1 MDEELK
7 YFQNEDGTS
16 TVDFASEDDDVFT
29 DFIKEQEKL
38 EEVDEPPEFAQ
49 FRKDRAYK
57 LDGRKYS
64 AKQIK
69 LFSTLRE
76 FKEMPEDNVFNAYK
90 KLKKAWY
97 IVHTYKIQRVFN
109 ELEWK
114 DKWVKAGILSP
125 WNKVNGYFYD
135 RDISERFL
143 EHLREINPDF
153 GKLN

>member
-1 MDEELK
+1 MEELK

-16 TVDFASEDDDVFT
+16 DIDFVTEDDNVFA
-29 DFIKEQEKL
+29 DFIREQEPI

-69 LFSTLRE
+69 LFQQLND
-76 FKEMPEDNVFNAYK
+76 FKAMPENNVFDAYK

-97 IVHTYKIQRVFN
+97 LVHTYKMQRVFN
-109 ELEWK
+109 ELDWK
-114 DKWVKAGILSP
+114 ERWVKAGILSP
-125 WNKVNGYFYD
+125 WPKVNGYFYN
-135 RDISERFL
+135 RDVSERFL
-143 EHLREINPDF
+143 EYLRDTNPEF

>member
-1 MDEELK
+1 MEELK

-16 TVDFASEDDDVFT
+16 DIDFVTEDDNVFT
-29 DFIKEQEKL
+29 DFIREQEHI

-69 LFSTLRE
+69 LFQQLND
-76 FKEMPEDNVFNAYK
+76 FKAMPENNVFDAYM

-97 IVHTYKIQRVFN
+97 LVHTYKMQRVFN
-109 ELEWK
+109 ELDWK
-114 DKWVKAGILSP
+114 ERWVKAGILSP
-125 WNKVNGYFYD
+125 WPKVNGYFYN
-135 RDISERFL
+135 RDVSERFL
-143 EHLREINPDF
+143 EYLRDTNPEF

>member
-1 MDEELK
+1 MEELK

-16 TVDFASEDDDVFT
+16 DIDFVTEDDNVFT
-29 DFIKEQEKL
+29 DFIREQEPI

-69 LFSTLRE
+69 LFQQLND
-76 FKEMPEDNVFNAYK
+76 FKAMPENNVFDAYK

-97 IVHTYKIQRVFN
+97 LAHTYKMQRVFN
-109 ELEWK
+109 ELDWK
-114 DKWVKAGILSP
+114 ERWVKAGILSP
-125 WNKVNGYFYD
+125 WPKVNGYFYN
-135 RDISERFL
+135 RDVSERFL
-143 EHLREINPDF
+143 EYLRDTNPEF

>member
-1 MDEELK
+1 MEEEIK
-7 YFQNEDGTS
+7 YFQNEDGS
-16 TVDFASEDDDVFT
+16 QDVDFVSNDDNVFT
-29 DFIKEQEKL
+29 DFVKEKEKL

-49 FRKDRAYK
+49 FRKDRAWK

-76 FKEMPEDNVFNAYK
+76 FDNMPEDTIFNAYR
-90 KLKKAWY
+90 KLKRAWY

-114 DKWVKAGILSP
+114 DKWVKAGILNP
-125 WNKVNGYFYD
+125 WPKVNGYFYD
-135 RDISERFL
+135 KTTSERFL
-143 EHLREINPDF
+143 EHLREINPEF